1 MKKLDLT
8 LIQNYKVISFSKLF
22 ENFKELKEIIER
34 CLLGS
39 EITYGSNPV
48 TLIELSEIITIIDLA
63 SRITTYFNN
72 IMIKQEFLDFIDEI
86 NKIDGIIYVNLE
98 N

>member
-1 MKKLDLT
+1 MKKLDLI

-34 CLLGS
+34 YLLGS

-63 SRITTYFNN
+63 SRITIYFNN
-72 IMIKQEFLDFIDEI
+72 IIIKQEFLDFIDEI

>member
-1 MKKLDLT
+1 MKKLDLI

-22 ENFKELKEIIER
+22 ENFKELKEIIEQY
-34 CLLGS
+34 LLGS

-48 TLIELSEIITIIDLA
+48 TLIKLSEIIFILDLA
-63 SRITTYFNN
+63 NRLIYFDNS
-72 IMIKQEFLDFIDEI
+72 MRLDFLDFIDEI
-86 NKIDGIIYVNLE
+86 YKIDGIIYVNLE

>member
-22 ENFKELKEIIER
+22 EDFGKLKEIVEEYLSDNDIVW
-34 CLLGS
+34 GS
-39 EITYGSNPV
+39 DPA
-48 TLIELSEIITIIDLA
+48 TLIELAEIIAIVNYFDN
-63 SRITTYFNN
+63 SR
-72 IMIKQEFLDFIDEI
+72 MRSDFLDFIDETY
-86 NKIDGIIYVNLE
+86 KIDGIIYVNLE

>member
-22 ENFKELKEIIER
+22 ENFKELKEIIEQY
-34 CLLGS
+34 LLGS

-48 TLIELSEIITIIDLA
+48 TLIKLSEIIFILDLA
-63 SRITTYFNN
+63 NRLIYFDNS
-72 IMIKQEFLDFIDEI
+72 MRLDFLDFIDEI
-86 NKIDGIIYVNLE
+86 YKIDGIIYVNLE

>member
-34 CLLGS
+34 YLLGS

-63 SRITTYFNN
+63 SRITIYFDNN
-72 IMIKQEFLDFIDEI
+72 MIKQEFLDFIDEI

>member
-22 ENFKELKEIIER
+22 ENFKELKEIIEQY
-34 CLLGS
+34 LLGS

-48 TLIELSEIITIIDLA
+48 TLIELSEIIFILDLA
-63 SRITTYFNN
+63 NRLIYFDNS
-72 IMIKQEFLDFIDEI
+72 MRLDFLDFIDEI
-86 NKIDGIIYVNLE
+86 YKIDGIIYVNLE

>member
-22 ENFKELKEIIER
+22 EDFGKLKEIVEEYLSDNDIVW
-34 CLLGS
+34 GS
-39 EITYGSNPV
+39 DPA
-48 TLIELSEIITIIDLA
+48 TLIELAEIIAIVN
-63 SRITTYFNN
+63 YFDNSS
-72 IMIKQEFLDFIDEI
+72 MRSDFLDFIDEI
-86 NKIDGIIYVNLE
+86 YKIDGIIYVNLE